1 MEEGWSDRH
10 QPSADKEKSD
20 QAGRCDRIGQGRQ
33 KPHIALIMWTDLIG
47 WSAAAIL
54 LLTIG
59 RQVFSEWR
67 DRSTRGLSKWLFVGQ
82 LAASIGFVIYS
93 WLLGNWVFMATNLLM
108 LATAGIGQWIY
119 LRNKRREE
127 RAALPI

>member
-1 MEEGWSDRH
+1 
-10 QPSADKEKSD
+10 
-20 QAGRCDRIGQGRQ
+20 
-33 KPHIALIMWTDLIG
+33 MWTELIG
-47 WSAAAIL
+47 WSAATIL

-82 LAASIGFVIYS
+82 LAAASGFVVYS
-93 WLLGNWVFMATNLLM
+93 WLLGNWVFVVTNMLM

-119 LRNKRREE
+119 LGNKRRENE
-127 RAALPI
+127 AGMVSPQ